1 MNNSNT
7 TIREALW
14 AFMDGL
20 DLQFVDEPLCRLL
33 VGTEGMGYWVV
44 ASAHGKDEIVELAKS
59 LASKVPEGGRM
70 YVQVFTHP
78 SREAKTL
85 ERINIV

>member
-1 MNNSNT
+1 MTNNT
-7 TIREALW
+7 TREVIW
-14 AFMDGL
+14 SFINGL

-33 VGTEGMGYWVV
+33 VGAPGMGYWVV

-70 YVQVFTHP
+70 YVQ
-78 SREAKTL
+78 EAKTL